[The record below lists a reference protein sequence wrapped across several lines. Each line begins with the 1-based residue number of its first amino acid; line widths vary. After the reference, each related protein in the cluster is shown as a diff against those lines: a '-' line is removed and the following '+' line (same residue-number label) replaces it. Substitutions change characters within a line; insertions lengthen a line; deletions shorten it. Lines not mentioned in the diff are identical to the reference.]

1 MKDCSICKYCDIDYD
16 FDQEEC
22 DEYPIYIC
30 QKRNDTSLD
39 CECKDFEEYKPRK
52 YIEEY
57 TMCDKC
63 KYFKECEEY
72 LIECTTKLDNFN
84 HYINGR
90 GHFCKNDAQ
99 KPLTKQE
106 FIELY
111 NEMADKE
118 IASFEE
124 MLEMAISSGFVED
137 EKC

>member
-1 MKDCSICKYCDIDYD
+1 MRKK
-16 FDQEEC
+16 
-22 DEYPIYIC
+22 
-30 QKRNDTSLD
+30 NDTELD

-63 KYFKECEEY
+63 KYFKECKEY
-72 LIECTTKLDNFN
+72 LIECNTKLDNFN